1 MCKYILIYLFKCI
14 YIYIYTY
21 LLFIY
26 LFMYLFIYSFIH
38 VFMYLYICVCVLP
51 LCVCACA
58 CVYVQCVC
66 VYVCMYVGFAALMID
81 STCFNFAEL
90 LGAVP
95 NVRHHW
101 CLSLTPVAISAAL
114 PSRLILVQNHVL
126 ELCASTHSGWQVVQD
141 PNVFHLL
148 HQPATENHES
158 KMNGMFQSVSILFQ

>member
-1 MCKYILIYLFKCI
+1 MTPGSWKNTI
-14 YIYIYTY
+14 YIYIYVY
-21 LLFIY
+21 
-26 LFMYLFIYSFIH
+26 
-38 VFMYLYICVCVLP
+38 VCVCITF
-51 LCVCACA
+51 VCARA
-58 CVYVQCVC
+58 HVC
-66 VYVCMYVGFAALMID
+66 MCSVYVCMYVGFAALMID

-141 PNVFHLL
+141 PKVFHLL

-158 KMNGMFQSVSILFQ
+158 KMNGMFQSVSIVFQ